1 MKEKRWKLRLKVW
14 KEKEKKSEFEIVLVR
29 WEIKNRIKTV
39 FLIYGKERDRVILL
53 TACLK
58 ESRSESRTTSFGNL
72 FHKTMDIGKKEN
84 W

>member
-1 MKEKRWKLRLKVW
+1 MWQLRPKSVTEEERKQWNSVSKEQD
-14 KEKEKKSEFEIVLVR
+14 
-29 WEIKNRIKTV
+29 KTV
-39 FLIYGKERDRVILL
+39 FLIYGKECVILL

-58 ESRSESRTTSFGNL
+58 ESISESRTTSSGNL